1 MCRKTM
7 QHLAWP
13 PPQAVKTTA
22 THMPKYPPPPPPR
35 PPVTS
40 QSTDA
45 HQAKHTGANRNE
57 ALFMMSFMFLQA
69 SFGPIAQAILFMV
82 NYLAAA
88 AATTQR
94 IRLPMSDGYV
104 TQVLAI
110 QTTNHIVLAL
120 ANIVAS
126 NNYCSWFPKH
136 NKMCSCPAT
145 INPSSVAVA
154 AVIFLKALPSLDI
167 NLIMVPSRRLLPL
180 MIIPSHFVLPH
191 GDRLVHIQSRCYCN
205 SSHNSRCN
213 SSNNCRCSPP
223 IVKPPEYR
231 CSQEAAIYQCWSSH

>member
-1 MCRKTM
+1 
-7 QHLAWP
+7 
-13 PPQAVKTTA
+13 
-22 THMPKYPPPPPPR
+22 
-35 PPVTS
+35 
-40 QSTDA
+40 
-45 HQAKHTGANRNE
+45 
-57 ALFMMSFMFLQA
+57 MFLQA

-82 NYLAAA
+82 NYLAAAA

-191 GDRLVHIQSRCYCN
+191 GDRLVHIPSRCYCN

-231 CSQEAAIYQCWSSH
+231 CSQDAAIYQCWSSH